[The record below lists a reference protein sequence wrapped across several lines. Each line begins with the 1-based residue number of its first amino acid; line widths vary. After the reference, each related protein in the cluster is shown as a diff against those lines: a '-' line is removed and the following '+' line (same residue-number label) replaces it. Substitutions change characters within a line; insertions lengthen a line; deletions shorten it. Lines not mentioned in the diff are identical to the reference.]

1 MAMTVGHM
9 KQKNKTEFLSRIV
22 QRAQSNK
29 EFVVLLKSKGVTPH
43 ELAAH
48 LRSSNV
54 SYSNHGNEFR
64 IYGMVS

>member
-9 KQKNKTEFLSRIV
+9 KQKNRTEFLSRIV
-22 QRAQSNK
+22 QRAQSGE

-43 ELAAH
+43 ELAAY
-48 LRSSNV
+48 LRGNGV
-54 SYSNHGNEFR
+54 SHSNHCNEFR